1 MLGPAMPDTLY
12 FLLSD
17 GTTYTIEVEAGTG
30 AQHRDA
36 FTAGQKPYNQAF
48 AMIAD
53 GVLVRTAAV
62 IALEN
67 VPEGEERLIISA
79 RPHRSPAP

>member
-1 MLGPAMPDTLY
+1 MPDTLY

-17 GTTYTIEVEAGTG
+17 GTTYKIEVEAGTG

-36 FTAGQKPYNQAF
+36 FTGGQKPYNQAF

-67 VPEGEERLIISA
+67 VPEGEERLNIST

>member
-1 MLGPAMPDTLY
+1 MPDTLY

-17 GTTYTIEVEAGTG
+17 GTTYEIEVAAGTG

-36 FTAGQKPYNQAF
+36 FVQGGKPYNQAF

-53 GVLVRTAAV
+53 GVLIRTAAV

-67 VPEGEERLIISA
+67 VPEGEERLDI
-79 RPHRSPAP
+79 RR